1 MRSCAVVVCFR
12 LHAGLNKAKQTVA
25 ATSKS
30 KPKEVEEEGE
40 SAKGVS
46 TEQAYIRYLEDAVTA
61 LGGDLQ
67 FGKGKEKATG

>member
-1 MRSCAVVVCFR
+1 MRRSCTVVVCFR

-40 SAKGVS
+40 STG
-46 TEQAYIRYLEDAVTA
+46 QAYIRYLEKAVTA

>member
-1 MRSCAVVVCFR
+1 MRRSCTVVVCFR

-30 KPKEVEEEGE
+30 KPKEGEEEGE
-40 SAKGVS
+40 S
-46 TEQAYIRYLEDAVTA
+46 TEQAYIRYLEEAVTD

-67 FGKGKEKATG
+67 FGKGKEKATVEG